1 MKNNEPNRLPLY
13 YKDKYLGLVE
23 EKPGLYRVFTYAIL
37 PNALR
42 SKKAARQKTVYWKKT
57 MIETDRLIYKV
68 QFRKTK

>member
-13 YKDKYLGLVE
+13 YQGKYIGLVE
-23 EKPGLYRVFTYAIL
+23 EKPGLYRVFTYISL

-42 SKKAARQKTVYWKKT
+42 SKKAATQKTVYWKKT
-57 MIETDRLIYKV
+57 ATKTGRVIYKV